1 MSTTSQTVENAKPSI
16 GGIFKNG
23 AIAAGIAAVV
33 NVVLYWIGGAL
44 NAWPPEALT
53 GMGVPVALPA
63 VIGMTVIASITA
75 TIVYLVMSR
84 ILSRERANRW
94 FIILAV
100 LVLVMMFFTPFT
112 ITNVPTVQIVLL
124 EIMHVVLG
132 GALIYFLPRSV

>member
-1 MSTTSQTVENAKPSI
+1 MSAQSVVSPKPSV

-23 AIAAGIAAVV
+23 AIAAAIAVV
-33 NVVLYWIGGAL
+33 VNAVLYWIGGAL

-63 VIGMTVIASITA
+63 VIGMSVIASVAAI
-75 TIVYLVMSR
+75 IVYLVMTR

-94 FIILAV
+94 FIILSV
-100 LVLVMMFFTPFT
+100 LVLVGMFFTPFT
-112 ITNVPTVQIVLL
+112 ITNAPTIQIVLL
-124 EIMHVVLG
+124 EIMHVVVG